1 MGQNA
6 MLRSHYPQYKL
17 ISQEKVLEL
26 AKKYRNIKSINY
38 LCSTTLII
46 QTKLDTFF
54 CDITD
59 KCLILKHQVSLKKQ
73 HAHFQRKFY
82 DFPYLF
88 SSLKKHDTY
97 KFTKR
102 GTCKLDHLYAQ
113 IAGK

>member
-1 MGQNA
+1 MSR
-6 MLRSHYPQYKL
+6 LHYPQYRPL
-17 ISQEKVLEL
+17 SQEKVLEL
-26 AKKYRNIKSINY
+26 ARKYRNIKSINY
-38 LCSTTLII
+38 LCPTTIII
-46 QTKLDTFF
+46 QTKFDTFF

-59 KCLILKHQVSLKKQ
+59 KYLVLKHQVSLKKQ

-102 GTCKLDHLYAQ
+102 GTCKLNHLYAQ
-113 IAGK
+113 ISGK